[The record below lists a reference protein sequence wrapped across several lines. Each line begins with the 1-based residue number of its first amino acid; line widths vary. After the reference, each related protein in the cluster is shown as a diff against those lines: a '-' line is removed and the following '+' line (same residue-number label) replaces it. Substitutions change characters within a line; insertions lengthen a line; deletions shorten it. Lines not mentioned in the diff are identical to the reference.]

1 MTGIWSYSRNI
12 THYPKIH
19 HGHYTSVIK
28 WVERSSEK
36 KKPDGC
42 RIRLKVDVVRKNAL
56 TVARTLFIL
65 VFIIGDLV
73 RQCWRGR
80 NIAILLQSS
89 VCDCSFNDGDQI
101 VMFYVIYWGD
111 LRPCYGFL
119 GKWVQNPMRCF
130 INNVVDLFCELYG
143 DFCIVI

>member
-12 THYPKIH
+12 THYLKIH
-19 HGHYTSVIK
+19 
-28 WVERSSEK
+28 
-36 KKPDGC
+36 PDHLL
-42 RIRLKVDVVRKNAL
+42 RLTIPALLSGLNDHRKEVRKNVL

-73 RQCWRGR
+73 RQCWRDR
-80 NIAILLQSS
+80 NIAILLTKNPFQSS